1 MSQMA
6 QSMGAEV
13 GEENQSIL
21 LKLMEEL
28 TMQETMNV
36 YTGNFAAIT
45 GLAKRF

>member
-1 MSQMA
+1 MA
-6 QSMGAEV
+6 QSMGHDV
-13 GEENQSIL
+13 GEQDQTIL

>member
-1 MSQMA
+1 MA
-6 QSMGAEV
+6 QSMGGDV
-13 GEENQSIL
+13 GSEDQSIV